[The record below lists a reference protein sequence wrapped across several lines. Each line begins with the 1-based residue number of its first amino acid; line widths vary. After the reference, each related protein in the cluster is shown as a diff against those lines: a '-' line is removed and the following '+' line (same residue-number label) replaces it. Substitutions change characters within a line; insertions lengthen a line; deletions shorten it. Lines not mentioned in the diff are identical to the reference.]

1 MSKNKKSS
9 DIKKGYYGYSS
20 ESGSTSKKKS
30 NSKVAKV
37 LGIIFVILQLA
48 ASVGFEIPDGATTIS
63 SICDGANPLSWIHV
77 KAHELGIIGVA
88 VAVVIALALAVW
100 NRKRILKQAAEMHAG
115 A

>member
-48 ASVGFEIPDGATTIS
+48 ASVCGTSF
-63 SICDGANPLSWIHV
+63 N
-77 KAHELGIIGVA
+77 
-88 VAVVIALALAVW
+88 
-100 NRKRILKQAAEMHAG
+100 
-115 A
+115 

>member
-1 MSKNKKSS
+1 M
-9 DIKKGYYGYSS
+9 
-20 ESGSTSKKKS
+20 
-30 NSKVAKV
+30 
-37 LGIIFVILQLA
+37 
-48 ASVGFEIPDGATTIS
+48 
-63 SICDGANPLSWIHV
+63 